1 MITSKNTSSQIP
13 KHDPKPWKTHSTIF
27 DLWLTTEF
35 LTLLTLWTTPTFPS
49 HPFPWAADT
58 TSTATSA
65 KDVTLKRFRARSFS
79 ECGFPG
85 GSSRA
90 LCWAGMMFP
99 GKVYQLISIDN
110 KVCHLYM
117 FGIFCSRYLLIS
129 NTTLRN
135 MTATN
140 SCNINHYIIIS
151 HISPRRKH
159 ATDWC
164 DSGRCTN
171 RTHIILLSLFPRW
184 CGTMQDQVTVIWSVA
199 KVANLRRQIQRLI
212 ANQR

>member
-1 MITSKNTSSQIP
+1 MDSWVYWIFIDLMITSKNTSSQIP

-65 KDVTLKRFRARSFS
+65 KDVTPKRFRARSFS

-117 FGIFCSRYLLIS
+117 FGIFCSTTLSKSKIMGGLINSYCFPIVMVMSLIS
-129 NTTLRN
+129 WGL
-135 MTATN
+135 
-140 SCNINHYIIIS
+140 Y
-151 HISPRRKH
+151 
-159 ATDWC
+159 
-164 DSGRCTN
+164 
-171 RTHIILLSLFPRW
+171 
-184 CGTMQDQVTVIWSVA
+184 
-199 KVANLRRQIQRLI
+199 
-212 ANQR
+212 

>member
-13 KHDPKPWKTHSTIF
+13 KHDPKPRKTHSTIF

-85 GSSRA
+85 GNSRA
-90 LCWAGMMFP
+90 LCWAGMMFL
-99 GKVYQLISIDN
+99 GKVYQLMYIHRQQGMSFIHVWDFLF
-110 KVCHLYM
+110 KV
-117 FGIFCSRYLLIS
+117 RIS

-140 SCNINHYIIIS
+140 SCNINHDLIIN
-151 HISPRRKH
+151 HFSPRRKH
-159 ATDWC
+159 ATGWC

-171 RTHIILLSLFPRW
+171 RTHIILSSLFLRW

-199 KVANLRRQIQRLI
+199 KVAKGGKSKGW
-212 ANQR
+212 